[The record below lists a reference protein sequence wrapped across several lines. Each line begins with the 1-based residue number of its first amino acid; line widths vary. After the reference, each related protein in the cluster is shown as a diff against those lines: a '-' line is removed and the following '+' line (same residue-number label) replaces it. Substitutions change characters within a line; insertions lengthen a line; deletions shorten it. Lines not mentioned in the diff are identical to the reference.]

1 MEQVFIPSPGAWA
14 VALVCG
20 RAARHVPRVVHVRQ
34 DGGYRDDLSVLRLR
48 LSGILC
54 GGMIPD

>member
-20 RAARHVPRVVHVRQ
+20 SAARHVPRVVHVRQ
-34 DGGYRDDLSVLRLR
+34 EGGYRDDLSVLRLR

-54 GGMIPD
+54 RGM